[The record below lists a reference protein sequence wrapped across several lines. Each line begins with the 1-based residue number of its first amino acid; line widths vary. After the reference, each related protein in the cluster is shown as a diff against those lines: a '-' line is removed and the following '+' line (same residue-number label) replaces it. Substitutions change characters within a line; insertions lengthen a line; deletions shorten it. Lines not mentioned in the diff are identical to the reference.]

1 MDNLQFVK
9 TTYGN
14 AASQTDLAKL
24 GKCLKALRIARDTIG
39 EARSELSTYE

>member
-1 MDNLQFVK
+1 MDNLQFVIDN
-9 TTYGN
+9 YGD

-24 GKCLKALRIARDTIG
+24 GKCLKSLRIARDTIG